1 MDKKL
6 YTQELKNAL
15 LKVSDNKLKPEIA
28 QKVAEEY
35 VQHLDLKYHAL
46 MRVGST
52 SIAKDLIVHV
62 KSEHFLEQE
71 T

>member
-15 LKVSDNKLKPEIA
+15 IKVSDNKLKPEIT

-35 VQHLDLKYHAL
+35 VQNLNFTDPAL
-46 MRVGST
+46 MHVGIT
-52 SIAKDLIVHV
+52 SVAKDLLVHI
-62 KSEHFLEQE
+62 KSEHFLK
-71 T
+71 

>member
-35 VQHLDLKYHAL
+35 VDSILNYTDHEL
-46 MRVGST
+46 MSKGIT
-52 SIAKDLIVHV
+52 SIARDLLFHI
-62 KSEHFLEQE
+62 KSEHF
-71 T
+71 TN